1 MNIKFRIPRIRQMNT
16 GRGIIKE
23 LLLTTLATTIS
34 IVLTFGTAH
43 YIDQKDKKAAGR
55 QTAMMVIHDMEN
67 SITVFREMSKQEEK
81 MFNVIHSVLDH
92 KDMIDSLNYDTVL
105 TVCNSLLASS
115 ELETP
120 YKLDDSSERMFLSSQ
135 ESWKNIDN
143 ASFIDAVQR
152 FYVIRHEFYDYF
164 NNSKQ
169 WSKPVPHDILYQHQ
183 LNHTDGIIDVYK
195 FLKEIIARKEV
206 TYFVNLSGSRQRQL
220 NDAADE
226 FQHISSLCKFMMGIT
241 DEELEEYVKTRKR
254 TGQNIKEK
262 ELIGKWIIKSSD
274 EQYSGIEYFDNHT
287 YSQTYIDHFSYP
299 TYTGRVDFIY
309 VTSGNWELRGDTLY
323 TDLKA
328 GYSFKMDKSRI
339 TPLPGKEKQ
348 VEEFLQQAEKNAK
361 ETQKTAQKE
370 QERHRTYGISIN
382 ASRNKVEMVWKDS
395 EGDFAEE
402 EQFLYLSRQ
411 KK

>member
-206 TYFVNLSGSRQRQL
+206 TYFVNLSGSR
-220 NDAADE
+220 
-226 FQHISSLCKFMMGIT
+226 
-241 DEELEEYVKTRKR
+241 
-254 TGQNIKEK
+254 
-262 ELIGKWIIKSSD
+262 
-274 EQYSGIEYFDNHT
+274 
-287 YSQTYIDHFSYP
+287 
-299 TYTGRVDFIY
+299 
-309 VTSGNWELRGDTLY
+309 
-323 TDLKA
+323 
-328 GYSFKMDKSRI
+328 
-339 TPLPGKEKQ
+339 
-348 VEEFLQQAEKNAK
+348 
-361 ETQKTAQKE
+361 
-370 QERHRTYGISIN
+370 
-382 ASRNKVEMVWKDS
+382 
-395 EGDFAEE
+395 
-402 EQFLYLSRQ
+402 
-411 KK
+411 

>member
-1 MNIKFRIPRIRQMNT
+1 
-16 GRGIIKE
+16 
-23 LLLTTLATTIS
+23 
-34 IVLTFGTAH
+34 
-43 YIDQKDKKAAGR
+43 
-55 QTAMMVIHDMEN
+55 
-67 SITVFREMSKQEEK
+67 
-81 MFNVIHSVLDH
+81 
-92 KDMIDSLNYDTVL
+92 
-105 TVCNSLLASS
+105 
-115 ELETP
+115 
-120 YKLDDSSERMFLSSQ
+120 
-135 ESWKNIDN
+135 
-143 ASFIDAVQR
+143 
-152 FYVIRHEFYDYF
+152 
-164 NNSKQ
+164 
-169 WSKPVPHDILYQHQ
+169 
-183 LNHTDGIIDVYK
+183 
-195 FLKEIIARKEV
+195 
-206 TYFVNLSGSRQRQL
+206 
-220 NDAADE
+220 
-226 FQHISSLCKFMMGIT
+226 MMGIT

-402 EQFLYLSRQ
+402 EQFLYLSRE